1 MRPLIAIILG
11 LAAAP
16 LALVAYKDGP
26 VPGRTGGFGGPTC
39 HACHQD
45 NPLNAPGG
53 EVTITGLPDRYTPG
67 ETYPI
72 TVRLKKPELVRG
84 GFSIAARFVSGENAR
99 RQAGEWQADD
109 RVVFAVDAQTGVRYA
124 QHSPAGSRSAAPG
137 SISWELQWKAPLEA
151 GPIQFNVAAN
161 AANDDASP
169 LGDFIYVKEL
179 TVSPQSALR
188 FRGAPDAALARPA
201 P

>member
-1 MRPLIAIILG
+1 VRRLIAVIVG

-45 NPLNAPGG
+45 NRLNAPGG
-53 EVTITGLPDRYTPG
+53 ELTITGLPDRYTPG

-84 GFSIAARFVSGENAR
+84 GFSMAARFVTGENAR
-99 RQAGEWQADD
+99 RQAGEWQADE
-109 RVVFAVDAQTGVRYA
+109 RVVFAVDAQTGVR
-124 QHSPAGSRSAAPG
+124 
-137 SISWELQWKAPLEA
+137 
-151 GPIQFNVAAN
+151 
-161 AANDDASP
+161 
-169 LGDFIYVKEL
+169 
-179 TVSPQSALR
+179 
-188 FRGAPDAALARPA
+188 
-201 P
+201 